1 MIPGGPGGHIG
12 EHLDDALSAFLDD
25 ELAPAARHEA
35 EAHLATCADCRAE
48 LEEVAA
54 ARRAIRIM
62 PVHAARRPLVGDD
75 PFGADAG
82 PIGAIRPAPSRRRRA
97 VWALA
102 AAVAAA
108 IALLL
113 PRDPEVAP
121 SLPSLADTH
130 AARASIT
137 GDPLTQLAGYDA
149 AALEELRRQTEQDSS
164 CCGADCV
171 QCVRC
176 AGRRAETVSP
186 RRCHRPGT
194 SPS

>member
-48 LEEVAA
+48 LEEVGA

-82 PIGAIRPAPSRRRRA
+82 PIGAVRPAPSRRRRA

-137 GDPLTQLAGYDA
+137 GDPLTQLAPIA
-149 AALEELRRQTEQDSS
+149 
-164 CCGADCV
+164 V
-171 QCVRC
+171 PVRF
-176 AGRRAETVSP
+176 GP
-186 RRCHRPGT
+186 
-194 SPS
+194 